1 MKKILILL
9 SCILSLTSCKQKSA
23 EVKVIETIVP
33 EKVELNQENLVK
45 NELKITGM
53 TCAIGCAAAIQKKLN
68 STPGIESAVVD
79 FESSIAQIVFDPNFI
94 QEKALDTIVKSVGD
108 AYTVIQNE
116 RVTSF
121 KDLSSK

>member
-1 MKKILILL
+1 MKNILILL

-33 EKVELNQENLVK
+33 EKIELNQENLVK

-68 STPGIESAVVD
+68 
-79 FESSIAQIVFDPNFI
+79 
-94 QEKALDTIVKSVGD
+94 
-108 AYTVIQNE
+108 
-116 RVTSF
+116 
-121 KDLSSK
+121 

>member
-1 MKKILILL
+1 MKNILILL
-9 SCILSLTSCKQKSA
+9 SSILSLTSCKQKSA

-33 EKVELNQENLVK
+33 EKIELNQENLVK

-53 TCAIGCAAAIQKKLN
+53 TCVIGCAAAIQKKLN

-121 KDLSSK
+121 KDLTSK